1 MMDAKQAAVD
11 VPDLLGEYLC
21 GNSACA
27 VCGRCRSPVYSR
39 GNSVPGK
46 LQPRTGLTLDFQQPE
61 ELTRQHGEFAL
72 PWIGSSARMVE
83 MPQKETA

>member
-21 GNSACA
+21 GNPACA
-27 VCGRCRSPVYSR
+27 FCGRCRSPVYSR

-46 LQPRTGLTLDFQQPE
+46 LQPRTELILDIPQPE
-61 ELTRQHGEFAL
+61 ELTRQYGEFAL
-72 PWIGSSARMVE
+72 PWIGPLARMAE
-83 MPQKETA
+83 APQKETA